1 MPRGREPKVDVKA
14 MLADVDNYIETA
26 NPPIVAEFAHKHGIT
41 RSYLYHLADK
51 LDEEKGCKD
60 LKHAIKRISEAKE
73 IMLEKKCLEGEYNS
87 SMSIFSLKQ
96 LGWKDQQQIEEDRH
110 ITVTF
115 APEMDEYGN

>member
-1 MPRGREPKVDVKA
+1 MPRGRQPKVDVKA

-41 RSYLYHLADK
+41 RCYLYNLADK
-51 LDEEKGCKD
+51 IEQKTGCTD
-60 LKHAIKRISEAKE
+60 LKNAIKRISEAKE

-87 SMSIFSLKQ
+87 TMSVFSLKQ